1 MRTESGLLVAAVL
14 GALQGTVEWLPL
26 SSEGFV
32 AVATTALGA
41 DPAAAVRLAL
51 FLHLGTALS
60 ATVFYRQDL
69 SRLLR
74 GPGDEQASN
83 QTSGSE
89 GESADRRFLAV
100 ATLVSGV
107 IGVGAYLLLEEV
119 VSALAG
125 GAVLALVGAALV
137 ATGVLLRTTSERRRT
152 DGGREVDRPAG
163 DATPTTG
170 SDDLLSVPAG
180 ERERPDIVDA
190 VVVGACQG
198 VAVLPGVSRSGT
210 TVGALLLRGHDGP
223 RALQLS
229 FLLSIPAAVGAAGI
243 AVADG
248 GVPAVD
254 PLQASVALGVAAVVG
269 YLTVDLLTRLVR
281 RMRLWLVCV
290 GLGTLAVA
298 GGLGAG
304 L

>member
-1 MRTESGLLVAAVL
+1 MRTESGLVVAVVL

-60 ATVFYRQDL
+60 ATVFYRRDL
-69 SRLLR
+69 GRLLR
-74 GPGDEQASN
+74 ADQRADE
-83 QTSGSE
+83 TSTHG
-89 GESADRRFLAV
+89 GERADRRFLAV

-107 IGVGAYLLLEEV
+107 VGIGAYLLLEEV

-125 GAVLALVGAALV
+125 GTFLALVGAALV
-137 ATGVLLRTTSERRRT
+137 ATGVLLRATSDRRRT
-152 DGGREVDRPAG
+152 DGGREVDHSA
-163 DATPTTG
+163 DATRTAASESP
-170 SDDLLSVPAG
+170 LAVPAG
-180 ERERPDIVDA
+180 ERERPDLMDA
-190 VVVGACQG
+190 VVVGVCQG

-223 RALQLS
+223 RALELS

-243 AVADG
+243 AVTDG

-254 PLQASVALGVAAVVG
+254 PLQAGVALAVAAVVG

-281 RMRLWLVCV
+281 RVRLWVVCV
-290 GLGTLAVA
+290 GLGALAVA
-298 GGLGAG
+298 GGLGAA